1 VRDGR
6 RTEEFSRRELLRQ
19 KILSYNR
26 KEKSL
31 EELSRRFIDNF
42 EGRTGL
48 VLELDK
54 VTLQLRVERR
64 RIYDIVNIYESL
76 QVVRKA
82 AKNNYVWR
90 GLSQAVATIAH
101 LRVAGP
107 DAPLSG
113 KKEKSLENLAA
124 RFLRLFLFS

>member
-1 VRDGR
+1 MEGRLEEDFIAQLLASGRPIFLVRDGR

-31 EELSRRFIDNF
+31 EELSRRFIENF

-54 VTLQLRVERR
+54 VTLQLRV
-64 RIYDIVNIYESL
+64 
-76 QVVRKA
+76 
-82 AKNNYVWR
+82 
-90 GLSQAVATIAH
+90 
-101 LRVAGP
+101 
-107 DAPLSG
+107 
-113 KKEKSLENLAA
+113 
-124 RFLRLFLFS
+124 